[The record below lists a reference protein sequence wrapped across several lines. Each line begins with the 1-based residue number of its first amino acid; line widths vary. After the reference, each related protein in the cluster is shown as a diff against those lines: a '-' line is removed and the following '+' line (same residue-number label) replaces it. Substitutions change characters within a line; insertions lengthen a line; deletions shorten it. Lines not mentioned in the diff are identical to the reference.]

1 MNRDR
6 VTVAPDG
13 HLRVRIKVRD
23 AYGTYTAT
31 LGKHRASATG
41 SAEFAVQR
49 VADKYFWGSGLRRA
63 FPICVS
69 RPEHGVEI
77 WEIEVWK

>member
-1 MNRDR
+1 MNR
-6 VTVAPDG
+6 VTATASGSV
-13 HLRVRIKVRD
+13 RVRIKVRD

-49 VADKYFWGSGLRRA
+49 VADKYFRGSELRRA
-63 FPICVS
+63 FPVCVG